1 MSTSI
6 EGWILA
12 GNKDGQ
18 HGVIA
23 ANLGEGL
30 AAEIARRIDLP
41 GSLPS
46 EFRTSE
52 LVAFGCFRY
61 AERVVFYE
69 ISSDPSV
76 ERVGMARS
84 GAVVVGLQE
93 ASTIDDPYGML
104 AKARSTR
111 LTGSP
116 DEIVVDPPSAIPRC
130 VPLLSHLIRGKAM
143 TSSETRTG
151 DMVRAVWSALPRSLR
166 PGFSARLCFTP
177 EDLPER
183 ADIALGFIPESLR
196 WRCPSELMVAD
207 PCGASQDQGPNERL
221 AHRLADGEARTWE
234 EFAERYSLRLSSFR
248 DLDLVARIE
257 RAFVGEA
264 ELDELVRAL
273 RYTLSLT
280 MEDATAQLIDEL
292 SERIADHREEW
303 TSEDVATFRNL
314 DLKTSSPLKKAL
326 GVWTGEQLGEH
337 GHKLALVLPE
347 VWGAGARDWWSVAID
362 RALSKHRGRVPKEVL
377 SAFLARL
384 EGDEDAS
391 AFASAIAGSEHVD
404 ADLSTLVSGAE
415 PVPPPLASRLDANLF
430 PEATVVA
437 RLATA
442 EDLIE
447 IVEAG
452 RGIVTEESRSI
463 YFETMIDRVDKDGLP
478 ALVALDE
485 GREMTEPL
493 LSRLSREPD
502 GFDAI
507 DLSNGPSQRLLAE
520 ALVGGFVSADRLGV
534 LLVRILDEL
543 IEGTSLEPEL
553 VEALVE
559 HVDATFPPG
568 PSRPRVWAV
577 LPDTLRDVMLRRAAR
592 AQLAQLA
599 QDGSGDPEPEVL
611 ETLRSRALAD
621 ARSDALQTADLTM
634 WSALAELEPSPGYEY
649 RQRLLA
655 ILDGDRSQALADVVS
670 MAETLVRKDP
680 GSVMSALVSRYRA
693 RTDLVPAWGIIRDH
707 LRLWDRWLLPDT
719 QIGQAEW
726 DRGLVEELARL
737 YPEGPLQEDVWER
750 AGGRNA
756 DLPKSS
762 SGMDGWRRAM
772 RMVGKGARVSRS
784 RILATALDDYPRN
797 ANLAILRDKRPR

>member
-1 MSTSI
+1 MSTAL
-6 EGWILA
+6 EGWVLA

-23 ANLGEGL
+23 TNLGEGL

-52 LVAFGCFRY
+52 LVAFGCFRH
-61 AERVVFYE
+61 AERFVFYE

-84 GAVVVGLQE
+84 GAVVVDLQE
-93 ASTIDDPYGML
+93 ASTIDDPYPML

-116 DEIVVDPPSAIPRC
+116 DELAVDPPAATPRC
-130 VPLLSHLIRGKAM
+130 VPLLSHVIRGKAM
-143 TSSETRTG
+143 TSSEMQTG
-151 DMVRAVWSALPRSLR
+151 DIVRAVWSALPRSLR

-196 WRCPSELMVAD
+196 WRCPGELMVAD
-207 PCGASQDQGPNERL
+207 PCGPSQDQGPTDRFAN
-221 AHRLADGEARTWE
+221 RLADGEARTWE
-234 EFAERYSLRLSSFR
+234 EFANRHSLRLSSFR

-257 RAFVGEA
+257 SAFVGEPG
-264 ELDELVRAL
+264 LDELVRAL
-273 RYTLSLT
+273 RYTLSLR
-280 MEDATAQLIDEL
+280 MEDATSQLIDEL

-303 TSEDVATFRNL
+303 KSEDVATFRNL
-314 DLKTSSPLKKAL
+314 DLQTSSPLKKAL
-326 GVWTGEQLGEH
+326 GVWTGEQLG
-337 GHKLALVLPE
+337 GNGRKLAPVLPE
-347 VWGAGARDWWSVAID
+347 VWGAGAKAWWSVAIG
-362 RALSKHRGRVPKEVL
+362 RALRKHRGRVPEEVL
-377 SAFLARL
+377 SAFTARL
-384 EGDEDAS
+384 EEDEDAT
-391 AFASAIAGSEHVD
+391 AFASAIASSENVD
-404 ADLSTLVSGAE
+404 ADLTTLVARAQ

-442 EDLIE
+442 QDLTE

-452 RGIVTEESRSI
+452 REIVTEESRST
-463 YFETMIDRVDKDGLP
+463 YFEAMVSRVDKDGFP

-485 GREMTEPL
+485 GGEMAEPL
-493 LSRLSREPD
+493 LSRLSMEPD
-502 GFDAI
+502 VFDAI
-507 DLSNGPSQRLLAE
+507 DVSNGPSQRLLAK

-543 IEGTSLEPEL
+543 VGGTSLEPEL

-559 HVDATFPPG
+559 HEDATFPPG

-577 LPDTLRDVMLRRAAR
+577 LPDALRDVMLRRAAR

-599 QDGSGDPEPEVL
+599 QDGWGDPEPEVL

-621 ARSDALQTADLTM
+621 ARSDALRTADLAT
-634 WSALAELEPSPGYEY
+634 WSVLAELEPSPGYEY
-649 RQRLLA
+649 RQRLLT
-655 ILDGDRSQALADVVS
+655 ILDSAGSQALADVVA
-670 MAETLVRKDP
+670 MAETLTRKDP
-680 GSVMSALVSRYRA
+680 GSVMSTLVSRYRS
-693 RTDLVPAWGIIRDH
+693 RKDLVPAWAILKDH
-707 LRLWDRWLLPDT
+707 LGFWDRWLLPET
-719 QIGQAEW
+719 RIGQAEW
-726 DRGLVEELARL
+726 DRGLVEELAGL
-737 YPEGPLQEDVWER
+737 YPNGPTQEDVWER